1 MEQIPKI
8 LFLRRMYRTLHYTFS
23 RVLNSLFSFFVR
35 CKICHVAFLF
45 TSDNLRNHVRSA
57 HQLPVN
63 DYRDMYL
70 VQGSGQALPPPPD
83 QGGIEAKT
91 MSDDPDKMCVSICQ
105 LCGLLTKVLRM
116 HTRRQH
122 KMSISDYRKIWPTA
136 QYSQETYHR
145 WASFHQCFGSVY
157 I

>member
-1 MEQIPKI
+1 
-8 LFLRRMYRTLHYTFS
+8 
-23 RVLNSLFSFFVR
+23 
-35 CKICHVAFLF
+35 VAFLF

-63 DYRDMYL
+63 HYRDMYL
-70 VQGSGQALPPPPD
+70 RPGSGQAAPD
-83 QGGIEAKT
+83 TEVEIKS
-91 MSDDPDKMCVSICQ
+91 MSDDPEQMCVSICQ

-122 KMSISDYRKIWPTA
+122 KMSISEYRKIWPTA

-145 WASFHQCFGSVY
+145 
-157 I
+157 